1 LNIFKISVILFYSLF
16 VNSQNIIDLK
26 NENKYWEDLVSSLE
40 DSEKITPEQSGSDDF
55 QWLLATTQK
64 LKQVFYWDSFNKQSA
79 KIKLENKLRNGNARN
94 RISVF
99 HTVWYRAAVVFV
111 ALISG
116 AVIHSLIAEK
126 PQIRYTEISV
136 PAGQMTQI
144 KLPDGSKVL
153 LNSGSILKYPT
164 VFGNSSRD
172 VSIDG
177 EAFMEIAKDPKKPFR
192 VSTNRF
198 SVEVLGTTFN
208 ITAYSNEN
216 HSDVTLVEGSVKIIT
231 DNNKKTQKIIPG
243 ESASINGGKLSD
255 ITQVNTQF
263 YTSWKDGKIVFRK
276 ETLEEIAKKLER
288 WYNVEIRFA
297 DEDLKN
303 EIFSGTLLKY
313 KPVEQVFKSL
323 ILLNKDVDFV
333 SESRIDKKDVI
344 YVKRRNFN
352 NYNMK

>member
-1 LNIFKISVILFYSLF
+1 
-16 VNSQNIIDLK
+16 
-26 NENKYWEDLVSSLE
+26 
-40 DSEKITPEQSGSDDF
+40 
-55 QWLLATTQK
+55 
-64 LKQVFYWDSFNKQSA
+64 
-79 KIKLENKLRNGNARN
+79 
-94 RISVF
+94 
-99 HTVWYRAAVVFV
+99 
-111 ALISG
+111 
-116 AVIHSLIAEK
+116 
-126 PQIRYTEISV
+126 
-136 PAGQMTQI
+136 MTQI